1 MDARERSL
9 NIAFISN
16 YVGGIF
22 LAGLSVAI
30 FVGWHDYFGTM
41 FGFGILT
48 TSFFLL
54 TVARVKLEDGHLTY
68 QRWWR
73 KHSVPCS
80 EIVACGEDT
89 MFGYVRLRRYVFPW
103 GRIYFA
109 RAQSSDS
116 LLGWDKHLVSA
127 IREKTHGR

>member
-1 MDARERSL
+1 MNAHERSL
-9 NIAFISN
+9 KIGFINN

-22 LAGLSVAI
+22 LIGLSVVI
-30 FVGWHDYFGTM
+30 FLDVRSYVTDAL
-41 FGFGILT
+41 GFGVLVVAT
-48 TSFFLL
+48 FLL
-54 TVARVKLEDGHLTY
+54 TVARVKLEGEHLTY

-89 MFGYVRLRRYVFPW
+89 MFGYVRFRRYVFPW

-109 RAQSSDS
+109 RAQSSNQ
-116 LLGWDKHLVSA
+116 LFGWDKQLVSA
-127 IREKTHGR
+127 IRDKANGG